1 MLMIAMVSM
10 VVLTLRNYQIVNTS
24 KQEEAQLEELVI
36 N

>member
-24 KQEEAQLEELVI
+24 KQEEAQLEQLVI

>member
-1 MLMIAMVSM
+1 MIAMVSM

-24 KQEEAQLEELVI
+24 KQEEAQLEQLVI